1 MPPCRVGAT
10 NAPSRPERR
19 GRLLVRAPL
28 SILSRS
34 MVKVSSSNFTMR
46 RFSGLLLVIALLL
59 GQIGLLEHEY
69 DFAAHQAGDHCVI
82 CLHASPLGHAVA
94 GSSAPL
100 FSAQLVQTE
109 FSLRDLTFSSI
120 THAAYR
126 ARAPP
131 HVLPV

>member
-1 MPPCRVGAT
+1 
-10 NAPSRPERR
+10 
-19 GRLLVRAPL
+19 
-28 SILSRS
+28 
-34 MVKVSSSNFTMR
+34 MR

-100 FSAQLVQTE
+100 FSAQLVQAE
-109 FSLRDLTFSSI
+109 FSLCDLTFSSI

-131 HVLPV
+131 PVLPV